1 MESTGTP
8 ALKCVFV
15 GNGSIGK
22 TSLLLTLAN
31 GKYPSEYVA
40 SDKEE
45 SYSKIQYYNNFIN
58 YLSIQ
63 RYLSGQFYTRRQ
75 EL

>member
-22 TSLLLTLAN
+22 TTLLLTLAN
-31 GKYPSEYVA
+31 GKYPSEFVA

-45 SYSKIQYYNNFIN
+45 SYSKIQYYNI
-58 YLSIQ
+58 S
-63 RYLSGQFYTRRQ
+63 
-75 EL
+75 